1 MNEPTDTAHVD
12 TFARDHLP
20 PASAQPENRF
30 ELAELR
36 LPARLNCAD
45 ELLDRHVREGR
56 GGRAC
61 VSAPGGPAWTYAE
74 LQRQADRIAHV
85 LVAECGLVPGNRV
98 LLRSANK
105 PMLVACWFAVMKA
118 GGIAVATM
126 PMLRAKEL
134 VQIVEKAEV
143 TIALCDTA
151 LRAELDLA
159 AAQAPRLACVLCF
172 GGDGADGA
180 AAAAAA
186 TAGRLDHA
194 RRSDGSRA
202 PLEAS
207 MAKHDAPFANVD
219 TAADDTCILAFTS
232 GTTGQ
237 PKATMHFHRDVIAS
251 CLCFPP
257 HVLKAEPDDVFI
269 GSPPLAFTFGLG
281 GLTLFPMHIG
291 ASTVLLEKAGPPDL
305 LEAIVAQRATVCF
318 TAPTSYRAM
327 AAGAKE
333 RKVGV
338 RDGGRLRK
346 CVAAGEALPAA
357 TRALWKEATGVEVID
372 GIGATEMF
380 HIFISA
386 DEAHARPGATGV
398 AVPGYRARVVDDN
411 GDDVPAGVIG
421 RLAVQGPTGCRYLSD
436 PRQADYV
443 KGGWNYT
450 GDAYLMDADG
460 YFFYQS
466 RTDDMI
472 ISAGYNIAAVEVED
486 VLLRHAAVAE
496 CAVIGHPD
504 EERGQIV
511 KAFVVLRSTH
521 VGDEAMVKVLQDYV
535 KATVA
540 PYKYPRAVEFREVLP
555 RTETGKLQRFRL
567 RA

>member
-1 MNEPTDTAHVD
+1 MKVTAHLD
-12 TFARDHLP
+12 TFAADHLP
-20 PASAQPENRF
+20 PPEQQPGFLF
-30 ELAELR
+30 ERPELQF
-36 LPARLNCAD
+36 PERLNCAG

-56 GGRAC
+56 GGRPC
-61 VSAPGGPAWTYAE
+61 VKAPNGPAWTYAE

-85 LVAECGLVPGNRV
+85 LVQECGLVPGNRV
-98 LLRSANK
+98 LLRAANK

-134 VQIVEKAEV
+134 GQVIDKAQVQF
-143 TIALCDTA
+143 ALCDTA
-151 LRAELDLA
+151 LRGELDRA
-159 AAQAPRLACVLCF
+159 AIDHPVLQRTLCF
-172 GGDGADGA
+172 GTGIGTSVGPAEADG
-180 AAAAAA
+180 
-186 TAGRLDHA
+186 
-194 RRSDGSRA
+194 
-202 PLEAS
+202 LEAL
-207 MAKHDAPFANVD
+207 MQRHAAPFANVD
-219 TAADDTCILAFTS
+219 TAASDTCILAFTS

-237 PKATMHFHRDVIAS
+237 PKATMHFHRDVMAS
-251 CLCFPP
+251 CVCFPP
-257 HVLKAEPDDVFI
+257 HVLRAEPGDVFI

-281 GLTLFPMHIG
+281 GLTVFPMHIG

-305 LEAIVAQRATVCF
+305 LEAIAAQRATVCF

-327 AAGAKE
+327 AAGAREK
-333 RKVGV
+333 KLGA
-338 RDGGRLRK
+338 RDGGPLRK

-357 TRALWKEATGVEVID
+357 TRALWKEATGIEIID

-386 DEAHARPGATGV
+386 DEAKARPGATGL
-398 AVPGYRARVVDDN
+398 AVPGYRARVVDES
-411 GDDVPAGVIG
+411 GKDVPAGTIG
-421 RLAVQGPTGCRYLSD
+421 RLAVQGPTGCRYLDD

-443 KGGWNYT
+443 KGGWNVT
-450 GDAYLMDADG
+450 GDAYLQDADG

-472 ISAGYNIAAVEVED
+472 ISAGYNIAAIEVED
-486 VLLRHAAVAE
+486 VLLRHEAVAE
-496 CAVIGHPD
+496 CAVIGVAD

-511 KAFVVLRSTH
+511 KAFVVLRSGKQ
-521 VGDEAMVKVLQDYV
+521 GDEAMVKALQDFV

-540 PYKYPRAVEFREVLP
+540 PYKYPRAVEFREALP

-567 RA
+567 RTN